1 MSTISDSLKRD
12 DVESKTKKQWKSR
25 WKMRVTSYFDIDTI
39 VTNLYLYE
47 KKNNKEITM
56 INLNNHNKKNQTK
69 IVRWMIF

>member
-1 MSTISDSLKRD
+1 
-12 DVESKTKKQWKSR
+12 
-25 WKMRVTSYFDIDTI
+25 MRVTSYFDIDTI

-69 IVRWMIF
+69 IVR